1 MRISDWSSDVCSS
14 DLDAEIIR
22 EVLAAPHEKDTVTLC
37 VDRNL
42 DNPLNDPDDVT
53 RVRCVG
59 DRIERV
65 GKVLR
70 DNNAFDTGDFYC
82 YKVMFDALVESF
94 GRGDDSISGAIW
106 EIGRAHV
113 CNTVTNAKFVCCILL
128 EQ

>member
-1 MRISDWSSDVCSS
+1 MSWVPERNLGAAISNAGGFGVIACGAMTPAL
-14 DLDAEIIR
+14 LDAEIIR

-70 DNNAFDTGDFYC
+70 DHNAIDTGVFYRSEERRVGKEC
-82 YKVMFDALVESF
+82 VSTCRSRWSPFHYKKNVL
-94 GRGDDSISGAIW
+94 
-106 EIGRAHV
+106 
-113 CNTVTNAKFVCCILL
+113 K
-128 EQ
+128 

>member
-1 MRISDWSSDVCSS
+1 MSWVPERNLGAAISNAGGFGVIACGAMTPAL
-14 DLDAEIIR
+14 LDAEIIR

-42 DNPLNDPDDVT
+42 DNPLNDPDDET

-70 DNNAFDTGDFYC
+70 DHNAIDTRVFY
-82 YKVMFDALVESF
+82 YYPVMFDAL
-94 GRGDDSISGAIW
+94 AL
-106 EIGRAHV
+106 GRAHV
-113 CNTVTNAKFVCCILL
+113 
-128 EQ
+128 

>member
-70 DNNAFDTGDFYC
+70 DHNAIDTGVFYC
-82 YKVMFDALVESF
+82 YPVMFDALVESF
-94 GRGDDSISGAIW
+94 GQ
-106 EIGRAHV
+106 IGRAHV
-113 CNTVTNAKFVCCILL
+113 
-128 EQ
+128 